1 MDDPKAKA
9 LLDAHRPVV
18 LTGGDFVAPAENWT
32 VEYLTQ
38 HAAEYNN
45 VTKNNVTVKHPSG
58 LMTMVSDE
66 PIFKYAGKEGGI
78 MHYEELEQ
86 VSTLRFLHVGP
97 YQPHCLYTGEDGVVI
112 IKLCTTL
119 LRSAAEP
126 CWSDA

>member
-1 MDDPKAKA
+1 MLEHGVTYIPVLPANRP
-9 LLDAHRPVV
+9 LDVIWG
-18 LTGGDFVAPAENWT
+18 TSE
-32 VEYLTQ
+32 
-38 HAAEYNN
+38 
-45 VTKNNVTVKHPSG
+45 
-58 LMTMVSDE
+58 
-66 PIFKYAGKEGGI
+66 EGGI